1 MYYDIIISVK
11 KQEFYDHKNPRK
23 LMDRVSDVM
32 RLKHYAFRTEQTY
45 AGRIK
50 RFILVLGLECG
61 PGCKDSLLSE

>member
-1 MYYDIIISVK
+1 
-11 KQEFYDHKNPRK
+11 
-23 LMDRVSDVM
+23 MDQVSDVM